1 MVKMGK
7 PGSDRSGNAVE
18 KSNAWF
24 LTHHTSQ
31 TFLCM
36 NEEA

>member
-31 TFLCM
+31 KEDFSLH
-36 NEEA
+36 E